1 MEPSITVLL
10 FSYNQS
16 EYLLDSVNSVINQ
29 TTDDWELIV
38 IDNGST
44 DGSQKL
50 LKRFEPNPKV
60 KIVLHPKNRNLT
72 INCNQGVNLARGKY
86 ISFLYSDDYYL
97 PEKLEKQLEAFS
109 KLSDDYGVI
118 HSPCKELKVDTGR
131 ITMMPCIPVTGEVLG
146 DLFTRYNE
154 GFINPITPLIRKEC
168 FERYPFYE
176 DQFTE
181 GEGIFFRFA
190 MTYKF
195 YYMTSPTAVMREH
208 GNNMR
213 YAKKNNAVIFECTIN
228 RLYEN
233 DDFPIK
239 YQSHLK
245 LLKARILASYG
256 WQDIRLG
263 TDTSWARSMFKKAV
277 KTDWRQAYKARTI
290 IGWGLSLFLVSVR
303 VIVNKIVDKIL
314 NRKHIPY
321 TDKY

>member
-29 TTDDWELIV
+29 TMDDWELIV

-44 DGSQKL
+44 DGSQAL
-50 LKRFEPNPKV
+50 LNQFDSNLKV
-60 KIVLHPKNRNLT
+60 KIVLHPKNRNIT
-72 INCNQGVNLARGKY
+72 INFNQGVNLAKGKY

-97 PEKLEKQLEAFS
+97 PDKLEKQLEAFS
-109 KLSDDYGVI
+109 KLSDDYGVV
-118 HSPCKELKVDTGR
+118 HSPCKELKVDTGK
-131 ITMMPCIPVTGEVLG
+131 ITMMPSIPATGEVLG
-146 DLFTRYNE
+146 DLFTRFNE

-176 DQFTE
+176 EIFAE
-181 GEGIFFRFA
+181 GEAVFFRLA

-195 YYMTSPTAVMREH
+195 YYMNTPTAVMREH
-208 GNNMR
+208 GSNMR
-213 YAKKNNAVIFECTIN
+213 YAKKKNAEMFEYTMD
-228 RLYEN
+228 RLAEN

-239 YQSHLK
+239 YTFHLQS
-245 LLKARILASYG
+245 LKARILASYG

-263 TDTSWARSMFKKAV
+263 KDTDWARSMFKKAV
-277 KTDWRQAYKARTI
+277 KSDWRQAYKPRTI
-290 IGWGLSLFLVSVR
+290 IGWGLSFFPVGMRL
-303 VIVNKIVDKIL
+303 IINKIVDKTL
-314 NRKHIPY
+314 HRKYIPY